1 MLFEIN
7 DLDAYYGKARALGGI
22 SLSVDEGEVVTVI
35 GANGAGKTTLLR
47 IISGLKKAGAGVIH
61 FEGKRID
68 RLAANRI
75 ARRGIVQ
82 VPAGRQIVAT
92 MTVLEN
98 LKLGAGVRKSRE
110 GVADDLKEMYRLF
123 PILEERKSQNGGELS
138 GGQQQMLALARALMA
153 RPRLLLMDEP
163 STGLAPLMV
172 AEVGNQIT
180 DVSQRLGV
188 SILLVEQNARMALG
202 LADRA
207 YVLELGRVVL
217 SGSAADLACDERV
230 QCSYL
235 GGSV

>member
-1 MLFEIN
+1 MLFEIKN
-7 DLDAYYGKARALGGI
+7 LDAFYGKAQALRAI

-47 IISGLKKAGAGVIH
+47 IISGLKRASAGEIY
-61 FEGKRID
+61 FEGKRVD
-68 RLAANRI
+68 RTLPNRI
-75 ARRGIVQ
+75 ARKGIVQ
-82 VPAGRQIVAT
+82 VPAGREIVGT

-98 LKLGAGVRKSRE
+98 LKLGAGVRRRNDTF
-110 GVADDLKEMYRLF
+110 ATDLKEMYRLF
-123 PILEERKSQNGGELS
+123 PILEERKSQLGAELS

-153 RPRLLLMDEP
+153 KPRLLLMDEP

-172 AEVGNQIT
+172 AEVGNQIS

-188 SILLVEQNARMALG
+188 SILLVEQNARMALR

-207 YVLELGRVVL
+207 YCLELGKVVL
-217 SGSAADLACDERV
+217 SGPAAELACDERV

-235 GGSV
+235 GGTG